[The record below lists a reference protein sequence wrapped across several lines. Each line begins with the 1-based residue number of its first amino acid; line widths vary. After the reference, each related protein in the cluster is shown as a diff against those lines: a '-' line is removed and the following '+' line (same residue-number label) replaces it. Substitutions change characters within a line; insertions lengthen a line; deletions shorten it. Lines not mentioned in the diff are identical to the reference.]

1 MRKEDV
7 EDEFNRY
14 LDMEKINL
22 TIARRLNNARLDA
35 NLSVASLSRLSGVDS
50 AHINRVEMGKKNLS
64 FNAGIRLC
72 KALNINLN
80 DLYKVGEDE
89 EDSIANRLG
98 KIQDIIH
105 TLPKDEFDE
114 VLNAIQ
120 DTVNRL
126 HSNKI

>member
-1 MRKEDV
+1 
-7 EDEFNRY
+7 
-14 LDMEKINL
+14 
-22 TIARRLNNARLDA
+22 
-35 NLSVASLSRLSGVDS
+35 
-50 AHINRVEMGKKNLS
+50 MGKKNLS